1 MRIELPRPH
10 AGQRRI
16 LEERKRYTVVRCGR
30 RWGKTVFGEVDIVP
44 TALSGEPTGW
54 FAPTY
59 KYLDEPWRDINR
71 ILAPAILSSSK
82 QEKRIILKGGGCVD
96 FWTMDD
102 PDCGRSRKYRKVV
115 IDEAGLVPTLGDI
128 FWGAIKPTLTDLRGE
143 ALFLGTPKGRR
154 AIQEFFAKGEQG
166 DQDWAAFRGR
176 TRDNPYI
183 PSEEIDEA
191 EAMYRKAGLY
201 HIFLQEFEGIPADD
215 GGNPFGLKAIRSC
228 VKPTGSGEPVV
239 YGVDLAKSEDFTVV
253 IGLDEFGNV
262 VVIERWQQ
270 DWGATKSKLRN
281 LLGRTPVVMD
291 STGVGDPIVEGL
303 QSDGLLIEG
312 FHFSATSKQ
321 QLMEGLRDAIQS
333 MEVSYPDGW
342 LVNELES
349 FEFEYSKRG
358 VRYSAPTGLHDDGV
372 CALALAVHG
381 LKGRTRNDF
390 AFEAIEI

>member
-10 AGQRRI
+10 AGQKRI
-16 LEERKRYTVVRCGR
+16 LAERDRYTVVRCGR
-30 RWGKTVFGEVDIVP
+30 RWGKTVFGEVDIIP
-44 TALSGEPTGW
+44 TALAGEPTGW

-82 QEKRIILKGGGCVD
+82 QEKRVILKTGGCID

-102 PDCGRSRKYRKVV
+102 PNCGRSRKYRKVV
-115 IDEAGLVPTLGDI
+115 IDEAGLVPTLSEI
-128 FWGAIKPTLTDLRGE
+128 FYGAIKPTLADLRGE
-143 ALFLGTPKGRR
+143 ALMLGTPKGRR

-166 DQDWAAFRGR
+166 DAGWRSFRGR

-183 PSEEIDEA
+183 PAAEVDEA
-191 EAMYRKAGLY
+191 EAMYRKAGLH

-215 GGNPFGLKAIRSC
+215 GGNPFGMKAIRDC
-228 VKPTGSGEPVV
+228 IEPTKVGEPVV

-262 VVIERWQQ
+262 VAIERWQQ
-270 DWGATKSKLRN
+270 DWGSTKRKVMDLI
-281 LLGRTPVVMD
+281 GKTPTVMD
-291 STGVGDPIVEGL
+291 STGVGDPITESL
-303 QSDGLLIEG
+303 QSAGCDIEG
-312 FHFSATSKQ
+312 FKFSAPSKQ

-333 MEVSYPDGW
+333 REVTYPECW

-349 FEFEYSKRG
+349 FEFEYTKKG
-358 VRYSAPTGLHDDGV
+358 VRYSAPSGLHDDGV

-381 LKGRTRNDF
+381 LRGRTRNDF

>member
-10 AGQRRI
+10 AGQKRI
-16 LEERKRYTVVRCGR
+16 LAERKRYTVVRCGR
-30 RWGKTVFGEVDIVP
+30 RWGKTIFGEIDLIP

-59 KYLDEPWRDINR
+59 KYLDEPWRDMNR

-82 QEKRIILKGGGCVD
+82 QEKRIILKTGGCVD

-143 ALFLGTPKGRR
+143 ALMLGTPKGRR

-166 DQDWAAFRGR
+166 DDGWASFRGR
-176 TRDNPYI
+176 TRDNPFI

-191 EAMYRKAGLY
+191 ESMYRKAGLY

-215 GGNPFGLKAIRSC
+215 GGNPFGLKAIRDC
-228 VKPTGSGEPVV
+228 IAPTGSGDPVV
-239 YGVDLAKSEDFTVV
+239 FGVDLAKSEDFTVV
-253 IGLDEFGNV
+253 IGLDENGNV
-262 VVIERWQQ
+262 VVIERWQS
-270 DWGATKSKLRN
+270 DWGSTKRKVRDLI
-281 LLGRTPVVMD
+281 GQTHTVMD
-291 STGVGDPIVEGL
+291 STGVGDPITEALQSSGCAVEGFKFS
-303 QSDGLLIEG
+303 QS
-312 FHFSATSKQ
+312 SKQ

-333 MEVSYPDGW
+333 QGIRYPDGW

-349 FEFEYSKRG
+349 FEFEYTKHG
-358 VRYSAPTGLHDDGV
+358 VRYSAPSGLHDDGV
-372 CALALAVHG
+372 CALALAAKG
-381 LKGRTRNDF
+381 LRERTRNEF